1 MLKKAVDLLM
11 EKKPVAIEEE
21 NNSREF
27 EKLITVFY
35 DQYIRKSKTL
45 QETWKLPFNNVV
57 VCSDPDISMDFKSA
71 FEEAKTLFYKCEPV
85 DAEFMPAAEQE
96 PEDDD

>member
-1 MLKKAVDLLM
+1 MAT
-11 EKKPVAIEEE
+11 EEE
-21 NNSREF
+21 NNSQEF

-35 DQYIRKSKTL
+35 DQYVRKAKSL
-45 QETWKLPFNNVV
+45 QEIWKLPFNNVV
-57 VCSDPDISMDFKSA
+57 VCSDPDISMDFTSA
-71 FEEAKTLFYKCEPV
+71 FEEAKTLFYECEPV